1 MVASHSLESEY
12 LEALSKLEG
21 IKSYQILKPIDSHSD
36 ALLKLRTP
44 AGTERLIV
52 QQHRT
57 HLSHQAV
64 DRIIGASRAAPY
76 AVLILAPHVGAGLAA
91 KLAGASLNYLDAS
104 GNCHIT
110 LPPLYIHI
118 EGKAPRATAPE
129 DKGLRSAGYQVL
141 FAFLSDPT
149 LLNATVRTVAEAAGV
164 SRQPVS
170 DMRDR
175 LFTSEYILKTSSGTV
190 WHSRRKQD
198 ALNLW
203 LHGYETTVRPSLL
216 WRTFRTQEPDPERLE
231 ATISKVFGMSGS
243 YELRWGGSAAGFRLI
258 GHYRG
263 QRTVLHIRPRPEDL
277 QRQLR
282 ALPDPKGNL
291 VIMDAFGTINWAQ
304 DQDTVHPLLVYS
316 EMLSEGGERARE
328 AAQRVFAQHLES
340 TWSQGQ

>member
-1 MVASHSLESEY
+1 MAASHTLQGEY

-21 IKSYQILKPIDSHSD
+21 IKSYQILKPINLGSD
-36 ALLKLRTP
+36 ALLKLRTQS
-44 AGTERLIV
+44 GTERLIV

-57 HLSHQAV
+57 HLSHQTV
-64 DRIIGASRAAPY
+64 DRIIAASRATPH
-76 AVLILAPHVGAGLAA
+76 AVLILAPHVGAGLGT
-91 KLAGASLNYLDAS
+91 KLAGAGLNYLDAS

-118 EGKAPRATAPE
+118 EGKAPHAAAPE

-149 LLNATVRTVAEAAGV
+149 LLNAPVRTVAEAAGV

-170 DMRDR
+170 DMQAR
-175 LFTSEYILKTSSGTV
+175 LLASESILKTSTGTV

-216 WRTFRTQEPDPERLE
+216 WRTYRTQESDPGHLE
-231 ATISKVFGMSGS
+231 ATVSKVFGTSGS
-243 YELRWGGSAAGFRLI
+243 YELRWGGSAAGFRLT

-263 QRTVLHIRPRPEDL
+263 QRTVVHVRPRPEDL

-291 VIMDAFGTINWAQ
+291 VVMDAFGTINWARNH
-304 DQDTVHPLLVYS
+304 DTVHPLLVYS
-316 EMLSEGGERARE
+316 EMLSEGGERAQE
-328 AAQRVFAQHLES
+328 AARQVFDKHLKNA
-340 TWSQGQ
+340 WSREQ